1 MVIEITQAAA
11 CACSKFSAHDRST
24 TLRCRSSR
32 IDRDRSDRDVG
43 DARGPSGLS
52 AHRRIVVDPEALTR
66 VEAPGDAMRSIVV
79 YTSGWASCRS
89 GSAAPITFF
98 LPAVLLSMQKIPAS
112 VQRLILAFT
121 TGLFLAC
128 AAHVSAQGDT
138 IPLSAIQQ

>member
-1 MVIEITQAAA
+1 MT
-11 CACSKFSAHDRST
+11 
-24 TLRCRSSR
+24 
-32 IDRDRSDRDVG
+32 
-43 DARGPSGLS
+43 
-52 AHRRIVVDPEALTR
+52 
-66 VEAPGDAMRSIVV
+66 VV